1 MIENE
6 YGISRIK
13 IESTAKNYC
22 PLGKDWYTN
31 NFTIEI
37 DVADSIPDYCDID
50 EYIYMTINGRSM
62 IIEEAVKYLHDFIVN
77 KYNPDKCVVRSY
89 VDDAA
94 HSAVTVEK
102 VSV

>member
-31 NFTIEI
+31 NFAIEI
-37 DVADSIPDYCDID
+37 EVADSIPDYCHID
-50 EYIYMTINGRSM
+50 EYIT
-62 IIEEAVKYLHDFIVN
+62 
-77 KYNPDKCVVRSY
+77 
-89 VDDAA
+89 
-94 HSAVTVEK
+94 
-102 VSV
+102 